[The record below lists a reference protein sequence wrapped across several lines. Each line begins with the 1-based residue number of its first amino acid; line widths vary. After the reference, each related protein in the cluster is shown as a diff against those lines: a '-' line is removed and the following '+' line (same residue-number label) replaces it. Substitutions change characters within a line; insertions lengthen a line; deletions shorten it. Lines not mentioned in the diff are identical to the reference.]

1 MTVAD
6 YVADYLVKCGVTD
19 VFGVPGGVILKLI
32 YAIEERKSEILPHLN
47 YHEQMAGFS
56 ACGYAQAGKRLGVAY
71 ATRGPGIA
79 NMITCMIEAYQESIP
94 VLFITAHNNK
104 TKKTMRCEYDQ
115 EVDMV
120 ESVKKFTKYAT
131 SVDNIEDVQ
140 KHMEIACHKALNG
153 RKGPVFLDFSA
164 KLFGENIDINIS
176 DICDDIEA
184 VSSKE
189 EVGIFNAVECIKDN
203 LLKYE
208 RPVIL
213 IGDGIRQA
221 DCIETTRRWLS
232 NLKVPV
238 ISSRA
243 AQDIACNMDIYYGY
257 IGSHGSRYSNFI
269 LSKADLIIA
278 IGNRLSF
285 PVNSKSFK
293 MIIDKAKILRF
304 DIDSTE
310 FQREIPQTVNFCIN
324 INTFME
330 AVASCDYHFDDKC
343 GWIEVCNKTKH
354 SLNHYD
360 LQEPV
365 IKIIEYLSHQS
376 NAKTYICDVGN
387 NEFWFS
393 RAFEYVRPAGQVL
406 YSKSFGTLGSA
417 LGRAIG
423 AYYATRNNIVCVVG
437 DQGFQYNIQELQY
450 ISYWNLPI
458 TIVILNNMCS
468 AMIRD
473 HEKKISNKYL
483 HATTETGYSVPNFRK
498 IVEGYGIEFISALNT
513 KRTATIDGI
522 NSDGPLVYEIT
533 FSKDVQLEPNLPKGN
548 PCQRMI
554 PLIDGDLYE
563 YLDKL

>member
-6 YVADYLVKCGVTD
+6 YVTDYLIRCGVTD

-32 YAIEERKSEILPHLN
+32 YAIENRRPEITPHLN

-56 ACGYAQAGKRLGVAY
+56 ACGYAQAGGRMGVAY

-79 NMITCMIEAYQESIP
+79 NMMTCMIEAYQESIP
-94 VLFITAHNNK
+94 VLFITAHSNR
-104 TKKTMRCEYDQ
+104 TEKKMRCEYDQ
-115 EVDMV
+115 EIDMV
-120 ESVKKFTKYAT
+120 ETVKKFTKYAV
-131 SVDNIEDVQ
+131 SIDSMDDVP
-140 KHMEIACHKALNG
+140 KHMKIACHEAMDK

-164 KLFGENIDINIS
+164 RLFGEEIDINTSDIYDAEEIESIEKVGIS
-176 DICDDIEA
+176 DAI
-184 VSSKE
+184 
-189 EVGIFNAVECIKDN
+189 ECIKNN
-203 LLKYE
+203 LLKYK

-221 DCIETTRRWLS
+221 NCIETTRIWLS

-243 AQDIACNMDIYYGY
+243 AQDIICDMDIYYGY
-257 IGSHGSRYSNFI
+257 IGSHGNRYSNFI
-269 LSKADLIIA
+269 LSKADLIIV

-285 PVNSKSFK
+285 PVNSKSFRG
-293 MIIDKAKILRF
+293 IIDKAKILRF
-304 DIDSTE
+304 DIDSME
-310 FQREIPQTVNFCIN
+310 FQREFPQSVNFCID

-330 AVASCDYHFDDKC
+330 AIVSCDCYFDDKY
-343 GWIEVCNKTKH
+343 GWIAICNKIK
-354 SLNHYD
+354 SNLEHYD

-365 IKIIEYLSHQS
+365 IKIGEYLSHQLK
-376 NAKTYICDVGN
+376 AMTYICDVGN

-393 RAFEYVRPAGQVL
+393 RAFEYIRPAGQVL
-406 YSKSFGTLGSA
+406 YSKTFGTLGSA

-423 AYYATRNNIVCVVG
+423 AYYATLNDIVCVVG

-458 TIVILNNMCS
+458 KIVLLNNMCS

-473 HEKKISNKYL
+473 HENKISNKYL
-483 HATTETGYSVPNFRK
+483 HVTTETGYSVPDFRK
-498 IVEGYGIEFISALNT
+498 IVEGYGIKFINASDI
-513 KRTATIDGI
+513 KGFSMIDDI
-522 NSDGPLVYEIT
+522 NCNHPFVYEIT
-533 FSKDVQLEPNLPKGN
+533 FSKDIQLEPNLPKEN
-548 PCQRMI
+548 PCQKMV
-554 PLIDGDLYE
+554 PLIDEDLYE

>member
-6 YVADYLVKCGVTD
+6 YVTDYLIKCGVTD
-19 VFGVPGGVILKLI
+19 VFGVPGGVVLKLI
-32 YAIEERKSEILPHLN
+32 YAMENRKTEIKPHLN

-56 ACGYAQAGKRLGVAY
+56 ACGYAQAGSGLGVAY

-94 VLFITAHNNK
+94 VLFITAHSNR
-104 TKKTMRCEYDQ
+104 TEKKMRCEYDQ

-120 ESVKKFTKYAT
+120 ETVKKFTKYAVSIE
-131 SVDNIEDVQ
+131 SVSDVQ
-140 KHMEIACHKALNG
+140 KHMKIACHEAMDK

-164 KLFGENIDINIS
+164 RIFGEDINVDTSDIYDTQENECIEIGDIS
-176 DICDDIEA
+176 DAI
-184 VSSKE
+184 
-189 EVGIFNAVECIKDN
+189 ECIKDN
-203 LLKYE
+203 LLKYR

-221 DCIETTRRWLS
+221 NCIELTRKWIP
-232 NLKVPV
+232 NLNVPV

-243 AQDIACNMDIYYGY
+243 AQDIVCNTDIYYGY
-257 IGSHGSRYSNFI
+257 IGSHGNRYANFI

-285 PVNSKSFK
+285 PINSESFK
-293 MIIDKAKILRF
+293 GVIDNAKILRF

-310 FQREIPQTVNFCIN
+310 FQREFPHSVNFCID
-324 INTFME
+324 IKVLIE
-330 AVASCDYHFDDKC
+330 AMMSCGIRFDDKHD
-343 GWIEVCNKTKH
+343 WIAVCNKIKS

-365 IKIIEYLSHQS
+365 TKIAEYLSQQS
-376 NAKTYICDVGN
+376 KAATYICDVGN

-393 RAFEYVRPAGQVL
+393 RAFEYIRPVGQVL
-406 YSKSFGTLGSA
+406 YSKTFGTLGSA

-423 AYYATRNNIVCVVG
+423 AYYATRDNIVCVVG

-458 TIVILNNMCS
+458 TIVLLNNMCS

-473 HEKKISNKYL
+473 HERKTFTKDF
-483 HATTETGYSVPNFRK
+483 HVTTETGYSIPDFKK
-498 IVEGYGIEFISALNT
+498 IVEGYGIKFLNDLAI
-513 KRTATIDGI
+513 KNYEMIDNI
-522 NSDGPLVYEIT
+522 NCDCPIVYEIT
-533 FSKDVQLEPNLPKGN
+533 FSRDISLEPNLPKGN
-548 PCQRMI
+548 PCQSMV
-554 PLIDGDLYE
+554 PLIDADLYE